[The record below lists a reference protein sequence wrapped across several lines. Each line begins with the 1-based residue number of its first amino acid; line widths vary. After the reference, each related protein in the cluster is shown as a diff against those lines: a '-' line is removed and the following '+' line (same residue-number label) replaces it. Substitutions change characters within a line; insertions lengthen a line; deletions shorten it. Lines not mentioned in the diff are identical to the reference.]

1 MLKWSW
7 VIGLVFLFVSCQNKQ
22 AKPIDISVEQVDTLQ
37 VDTLPEVNT
46 DSIQLSEI
54 MQPKPHV
61 QVGNELFEDF
71 IFNFAAD
78 EELQLKRVKFPISY
92 YREDTI
98 LHITPDEWKHD
109 KLFTE
114 ESFYTLM
121 FDDEADME
129 MEGDTTLNS
138 VQVEYFMLESRKVK
152 RYYFQRIE
160 GVWIL
165 EAVNIRKVQSDEENE
180 DFLQFYTRFATDT
193 LYQEQHMTNPLQF
206 VTIDP
211 EDEFSILQATLTQEQ
226 WNISRP
232 YLPNRFLTNISYGQ
246 RNDDNS
252 NTKILKLNG
261 IANGYTNLFYFRKVG
276 DTWRLYRYEDVSI

>member
-7 VIGLVFLFVSCQNKQ
+7 IIGVLILFVSCQNKQ
-22 AKPIDISVEQVDTLQ
+22 TKPMDYSVEQPDTLQ

-54 MQPKPHV
+54 MRPKPHV

-71 IFNFAAD
+71 IFNFSSD
-78 EELQLKRVKFPISY
+78 EKVQLNRVKFPVSY

-98 LHITPDEWKHD
+98 LHINRDEWIHD

-114 ESFYTLM
+114 ESYYTLM

-160 GVWIL
+160 GEWIL
-165 EAVNIRKVQSDEENE
+165 EAVNLRSVQRDEENE

-193 LYQEQHMTNPLQF
+193 LYQEQHMTDPLQF
-206 VTIDP
+206 VMIDP
-211 EDEFSILQATLTQEQ
+211 EDEFSILRTTLTQEQ

-246 RNDDNS
+246 RNDDDAR
-252 NTKILKLNG
+252 TKILKLNG
-261 IANGYTNLFYFRKVG
+261 IANGFSTLFYFRKKDGV
-276 DTWRLYRYEDVSI
+276 WQLYRYEDASI